1 MQVMLALVLCLAVA
15 QGKATFIPF
24 IPKKPYTDSLFCLNP
39 SKAYHVP
46 SIIRYK
52 PNKWN
57 VNRDVKTMLP
67 NDRIVGGEDADIA
80 NHPYQLSLQWSGFHL
95 CGASIISARWAAS
108 AADCFLFS
116 DVPSD
121 VKMIILPFFFS
132 SHVTLVV
139 SLVSNARW

>member
-1 MQVMLALVLCLAVA
+1 MQVILALVLCLAVA
-15 QGKATFIPF
+15 QGKAAFIPF
-24 IPKKPYTDSLFCLNP
+24 IPKKPCTDFNFLFFNQ

-121 VKMIILPFFFS
+121 VKMIIFHFFS
-132 SHVTLVV
+132 FHLM
-139 SLVSNARW
+139 